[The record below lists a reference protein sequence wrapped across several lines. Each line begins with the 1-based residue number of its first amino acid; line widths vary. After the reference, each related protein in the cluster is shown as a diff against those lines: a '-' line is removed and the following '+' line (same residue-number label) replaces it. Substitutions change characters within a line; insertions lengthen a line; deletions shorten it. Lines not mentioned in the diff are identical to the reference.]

1 MLVFSDFDDLIM
13 LKNPSQTAEDLI
25 NYCLSEGRICPKR
38 KAWDLL
44 NHLYLGTQPRALKI
58 IRSERVPVLKA
69 QSPFAEKF
77 KKSFRLRIIISFAD
91 RHNQIN
97 LVDRLIRSLPK
108 EEWHYFGDYRKLI

>member
-1 MLVFSDFDDLIM
+1 M

-44 NHLYLGTQPRALKI
+44 NHLYLGTKPRALRNKS
-58 IRSERVPVLKA
+58 REGVPVLTA
-69 QSPFAEKF
+69 ESLFAEKF

-91 RHNQIN
+91 RHNQIG

>member
-1 MLVFSDFDDLIM
+1 MI
-13 LKNPSQTAEDLI
+13 KNPSQTAEDLI

-44 NHLYLGTQPRALKI
+44 NHLYLGTKPRTSRNKGREGI
-58 IRSERVPVLKA
+58 PVLTPE
-69 QSPFAEKF
+69 SPFAEKF

-91 RHNQIN
+91 RHNQID

-108 EEWHYFGDYRKLI
+108 DEWHYFGDFRKLI

>member
-1 MLVFSDFDDLIM
+1 MI
-13 LKNPSQTAEDLI
+13 KNPSQTAEDLI

-44 NHLYLGTQPRALKI
+44 NHLYLRTTPRTSQNKGREGI
-58 IRSERVPVLKA
+58 PVLTPE
-69 QSPFAEKF
+69 SPFAEKF

-91 RHNQIN
+91 RHNQID

-108 EEWHYFGDYRKLI
+108 DECHYFGDYRKLI

>member
-1 MLVFSDFDDLIM
+1 M

-44 NHLYLGTQPRALKI
+44 NHLYLGTKPRALRNKS
-58 IRSERVPVLKA
+58 RDGVPVLTA
-69 QSPFAEKF
+69 ESPFAEKL

-91 RHNQIN
+91 RHSQID

-108 EEWHYFGDYRKLI
+108 DQWHYFGDYRKLI

>member
-1 MLVFSDFDDLIM
+1 M

-44 NHLYLGTQPRALKI
+44 NHLYLGTKPRALRNKS
-58 IRSERVPVLKA
+58 REAVPVLTA
-69 QSPFAEKF
+69 ESLFAEKF

-91 RHNQIN
+91 RHKQID

-108 EEWHYFGDYRKLI
+108 EEWHYFGDYRKLL